1 MAYDASP
8 PIISKYTRQAAF
20 DSRPRTPGAS
30 RVTDDLEE
38 SSLAAWWN
46 IDKTINLNNNTTPFR
61 KQRYEPIKW
70 ANAHLLL
77 DEDGAEFLADDPF
90 ATPAPV
96 QKSVKKQSSARKRNS
111 NAAAGYPRSSGR
123 ASTGSHRD
131 LTLADLTP
139 RSRRLSG
146 FRTKT
151 PQRSRTSEPNVR
163 PLRLSFNGAA
173 FAPNPHHDLEVIQ
186 EHNSRQIISPLLPA
200 FRPLTP
206 ERVPESQA
214 SPATPQRTHRRQSDA
229 SPIKTVTSIRTPTRQ
244 SRPSELQSAAD
255 SPMQKRKSGRPSIPS
270 AGSLQP
276 TQSTTRS
283 ESDGDDEELHKS
295 IPGAFD
301 FVASKRFEPALARRK
316 LSKKLSVTL
325 IKYILAKDSTS
336 RTETSPQ
343 EQHDG
348 GDQT

>member
-30 RVTDDLEE
+30 RVTDDLDE

-96 QKSVKKQSSARKRNS
+96 LKSAKKPSSARKRNS
-111 NAAAGYPRSSGR
+111 NAAAGYPRSSSR
-123 ASTGSHRD
+123 ASAGSHRD

-146 FRTKT
+146 FRAKT

-163 PLRLSFNGAA
+163 PLRLSFTGAA

-186 EHNSRQIISPLLPA
+186 EHNSRQLISPLLPA

-206 ERVPESQA
+206 ERVPASQL
-214 SPATPQRTHRRQSDA
+214 SPATPQRTHQGQLNT
-229 SPIKTVTSIRTPTRQ
+229 SPTKTVASIRTPTRQ
-244 SRPSELQSAAD
+244 SRPSETRSAEGTK
-255 SPMQKRKSGRPSIPS
+255 QKRKSGRPSIPS
-270 AGSLQP
+270 AGALQP
-276 TQSTTRS
+276 TQNTIRG
-283 ESDGDDEELHKS
+283 ESDGEDEELHKS

-301 FVASKRFEPALARRK
+301 FVASKRFEPALARHNP
-316 LSKKLSVTL
+316 SKTLCVTL
-325 IKYILAKDSTS
+325 IIFCSQRQYFKN
-336 RTETSPQ
+336 
-343 EQHDG
+343 
-348 GDQT
+348 

>member
-30 RVTDDLEE
+30 RVTDDLDE

-90 ATPAPV
+90 ATPAHVP
-96 QKSVKKQSSARKRNS
+96 KSAKKPSSARKRNS
-111 NAAAGYPRSSGR
+111 NAAAGYPRSSSR
-123 ASTGSHRD
+123 ASAGSHRD

-163 PLRLSFNGAA
+163 PLRLSFNSAA

-206 ERVPESQA
+206 ERVPASQL
-214 SPATPQRTHRRQSDA
+214 SPATPQRTHQRQLNA
-229 SPIKTVTSIRTPTRQ
+229 SPIKTVTPTRTPMRQ
-244 SRPSELQSAAD
+244 SRTSEPRSTAEGTK
-255 SPMQKRKSGRPSIPS
+255 QKRKTGRPSIPS
-270 AGSLQP
+270 VGPLQHI
-276 TQSTTRS
+276 QNITRN
-283 ESDGDDEELHKS
+283 ESDDDEELHKS

-316 LSKKLSVTL
+316 LSKK
-325 IKYILAKDSTS
+325 
-336 RTETSPQ
+336 
-343 EQHDG
+343 
-348 GDQT
+348 